1 MEPERADVD
10 AVVSPSGDVVI
21 PAGQLS
27 RFSLVPGQHVT
38 VTLSSRPRRRN
49 MYGVLAGRLRDIDPE
64 DIRRVRRETW
74 GDEVGAPS

>member
-1 MEPERADVD
+1 VEPERADVD

-21 PAGQLS
+21 PAGQLG

-38 VTLSSRPRRRN
+38 VTLRSGRRRQN
-49 MYGVLAGRLRDIDPE
+49 MYGVLAGRLRDVDPE

-74 GDEVGAPS
+74 GDEVSTPS